1 MREKVVLVFVHL
13 QLLSE
18 IARKFVSGNWREAP
32 KLLNLI
38 TKNDRGISSDNA
50 KTGKFVMI
58 FLFCEYTL
66 FYKKVFEGL
75 QYTIFFYKKVICAP
89 SARLLK
95 ILADCSTKTF

>member
-1 MREKVVLVFVHL
+1 MREKVVLVFVHFHF
-13 QLLSE
+13 LSE

-75 QYTIFFYKKVICAP
+75 QYTIFFIRKLFV
-89 SARLLK
+89 LLVQDFLK